1 MPTNCLSVFDHFVGL
16 ALKELRDRTLVNHNE
31 SPELINKFLQTNA
44 YDFID
49 DLIKE
54 IDTALKDDSPIISAF
69 NVFLPSEATS
79 LIDSNAQSEILP
91 YHYGKDIPKVNPH
104 LLVN

>member
-1 MPTNCLSVFDHFVGL
+1 MFDHFLVL

-44 YDFID
+44 YDFVD

-69 NVFLPSEATS
+69 NVFLTSEATS
-79 LIDSNAQSEILP
+79 LIDSNA
-91 YHYGKDIPKVNPH
+91 
-104 LLVN
+104 